1 MAKKVDITIHT
12 NEYREV
18 NRQRCLR
25 KRNMRPLSELAN
37 NIANASD
44 ETAVLRAAWDIV
56 RQGARTKKAIANENN
71 IGTIKNELLK
81 NVEKGDMFT
90 LDSASQ
96 ILWNRS
102 LASDGAHGT
111 LALLAALD
119 DLVIKGTLERRT
131 MVHDVRSG
139 TSHVNVYVVL

>member
-131 MVHDVRSG
+131 MVHDVCSG

>member
-25 KRNMRPLSELAN
+25 KRNMRSLAEMAN

-56 RQGARTKKAIANENN
+56 RQGARTKKATANEHN
-71 IGTIKNELLK
+71 IAIIKNELLK

-96 ILWNRS
+96 ILWNHS
-102 LASDGAHGT
+102 LASDGARGS

-119 DLVIKGTLERRT
+119 DLVNKGTLERRT
-131 MVHDVRSG
+131 MAHDVSSG